1 MLVSID
7 KFVAAA
13 PGPRARASAAAA
25 VFSSKVI
32 INKDVLLLPH
42 VEAYNAL
49 TLHNQSLT

>member
-13 PGPRARASAAAA
+13 PGPRARASAAAAA

-42 VEAYNAL
+42 VEAYN
-49 TLHNQSLT
+49 T

>member
-25 VFSSKVI
+25 AVFSSKVI
-32 INKDVLLLPH
+32 INKDVLLPH
-42 VEAYNAL
+42 VEAYN
-49 TLHNQSLT
+49 T